1 MKINREHIKKTFQE
15 YTDRYDSTNPK
26 IKLKIDHTYRVA
38 DLCEQIAQSLELSAA
53 EVDLAWLSGMLHDVG
68 RFEQLRRYNTFSDAQ
83 SIDHAR
89 FAVELLYDEGLITD
103 YVPEISTT
111 ELVADART
119 WRSMGDGSDS
129 AGKRGAAEK
138 IGGTSALIKS
148 DALEGISGEGV
159 STRSAT
165 PGGASGEG
173 ILSKL
178 DTTEQVNGGHG
189 FHTALSEDMPLSDIL
204 QTLRIAIGEH
214 SAYRIQEGLDERT
227 QMFCH
232 ILRDADKVDIF
243 RVICDTP
250 MEEVYGFQTKDILRS
265 AITPEVMQAFYE
277 HHAVLR
283 KLKKCPADYIV
294 AHGSLTFELVYPESL
309 RIAKEQGYLKQMM
322 SFQSE
327 NPDTAEAFEHL
338 RKDLNGYLEE
348 RS

>member
-38 DLCEQIAQSLELSAA
+38 NLCEQIAQSLELSAA

-89 FAVELLYDEGLITD
+89 FAVEMLYDEGLIAD

-119 WRSMGDGSDS
+119 WRSMG
-129 AGKRGAAEK
+129 GADE
-138 IGGTSALIKS
+138 S
-148 DALEGISGEGV
+148 
-159 STRSAT
+159 
-165 PGGASGEG
+165 P
-173 ILSKL
+173 
-178 DTTEQVNGGHG
+178 
-189 FHTALSEDMPLSDIL
+189 TAQSEDMPLSDIL

-214 SAYRIQEGLDERT
+214 SAYRIQKGLDERT
-227 QMFCH
+227 RMFCQ

-243 RVICDTP
+243 RVIRDIANGGRC
-250 MEEVYGFQTKDILRS
+250 MACRRKDILRS

-327 NPDTAEAFEHL
+327 NPDTAEIFEDL

>member
-1 MKINREHIKKTFQE
+1 MKISREHIKKTFQE
-15 YTDRYDSTNPK
+15 YTDRYDSANPK

-89 FAVELLYDEGLITD
+89 FAVELLYDEGLIAD

-119 WRSMGDGSDS
+119 WRSMG
-129 AGKRGAAEK
+129 
-138 IGGTSALIKS
+138 
-148 DALEGISGEGV
+148 GV
-159 STRSAT
+159 NES
-165 PGGASGEG
+165 P
-173 ILSKL
+173 
-178 DTTEQVNGGHG
+178 
-189 FHTALSEDMPLSDIL
+189 TAQSEDMPLSDIL

-214 SAYRIQEGLDERT
+214 SAYRIQKGLDERT
-227 QMFCH
+227 RMFCQ

-294 AHGSLTFELVYPESL
+294 AHGSLTFELVYLESL

-327 NPDTAEAFEHL
+327 NPDTAEIFEDL

>member
-15 YTDRYDSTNPK
+15 YTDRYDSANPK

-38 DLCEQIAQSLELSAA
+38 NLCEQIAQSLELSAA

-89 FAVELLYDEGLITD
+89 FAVELLYDEGLIAD

-111 ELVADART
+111 ELVADVRT
-119 WRSMGDGSDS
+119 WRSMG
-129 AGKRGAAEK
+129 GANE
-138 IGGTSALIKS
+138 S
-148 DALEGISGEGV
+148 
-159 STRSAT
+159 
-165 PGGASGEG
+165 P
-173 ILSKL
+173 
-178 DTTEQVNGGHG
+178 
-189 FHTALSEDMPLSDIL
+189 TAQSEDMPLSDIL

-214 SAYRIQEGLDERT
+214 SAYRIQKGLDERT
-227 QMFCH
+227 RMFCQ

-327 NPDTAEAFEHL
+327 NPDTAEIFEDL

>member
-89 FAVELLYDEGLITD
+89 FAVELLYDEGLIAD

-111 ELVADART
+111 ELVSDART
-119 WRSMGDGSDS
+119 WRSMG
-129 AGKRGAAEK
+129 
-138 IGGTSALIKS
+138 
-148 DALEGISGEGV
+148 GV
-159 STRSAT
+159 NES
-165 PGGASGEG
+165 P
-173 ILSKL
+173 
-178 DTTEQVNGGHG
+178 
-189 FHTALSEDMPLSDIL
+189 TAQSEDMPLSDIL

-214 SAYRIQEGLDERT
+214 SAYRIQKGLDERT
-227 QMFCH
+227 RMFCQ

-327 NPDTAEAFEHL
+327 NPDTAEIFEDL

>member
-38 DLCEQIAQSLELSAA
+38 NLCEQIAQSLELSAA

-89 FAVELLYDEGLITD
+89 FAVELLYDDGLIAD

-119 WRSMGDGSDS
+119 WRSMG
-129 AGKRGAAEK
+129 GANE
-138 IGGTSALIKS
+138 S
-148 DALEGISGEGV
+148 
-159 STRSAT
+159 
-165 PGGASGEG
+165 P
-173 ILSKL
+173 
-178 DTTEQVNGGHG
+178 
-189 FHTALSEDMPLSDIL
+189 TAQSEDIPLSDIL

-214 SAYRIQEGLDERT
+214 SAYRIQKGLDERT
-227 QMFCH
+227 QMFCQ

-327 NPDTAEAFEHL
+327 NPDTAEIFEDL